1 MMTVL
6 ASIAALVT
14 VLYAVSALGRLVPV
28 KRRHHDWKQVTAMS
42 AVTLGVVAFAG
53 GTYGVTHGMM
63 AARSA
68 PVSSAS
74 QPVMS
79 GDTMPIGVFAPGAW
93 KSWSPVQRFS
103 QDAGQPVRY
112 ALDYIGPGEP
122 FPAQFGKLA
131 AEHGAEPVL
140 HMMPAMSMAD
150 IAVGKDDAYL
160 RSLARQVSGYGHPV
174 VLSFAPEAN
183 GTWYQWGWTRTAP
196 SQYQAAWKHVM
207 AQFTSV
213 RNVTWMD
220 TVNVSYPGA
229 GPMAGY
235 VVPGVM
241 IGIDGYYGFG
251 SQGMDFNAVFT
262 PTLSQ
267 VRAHTKAP
275 VMISETAIQG
285 SRDQAA
291 RIPGLIQGARENH
304 LAGVIWFNQDRGK
317 GQHWT
322 LTSAGAAALRQS
334 LAAAAPGRG

>member
-1 MMTVL
+1 MMTAL
-6 ASIAALVT
+6 AGIAGLVT
-14 VLYAVSALGRLVPV
+14 VLYAISALGRLVPV
-28 KRRHHDWKQVTAMS
+28 KRRHHDWKQVTGMS
-42 AVTLGVVAFAG
+42 AVTLLAVGLAG
-53 GTYGVTHGMM
+53 GIYGVTHGTGD
-63 AARSA
+63 AASA
-68 PVSSAS
+68 SASSATGTGS
-74 QPVMS
+74 KGS
-79 GDTMPIGVFAPGAW
+79 TLPIGVFAPGAW

-112 ALDYIGPGEP
+112 ALDYTGPDEP

-140 HMMPAMSMAD
+140 QMMPAMSMAD
-150 IAVGKDDAYL
+150 IAAGQDDAYL
-160 RSLARQVSGYGHPV
+160 SSLARQVSGYGHPV

-207 AQFTSV
+207 AQFTGV

-220 TVNVSYPGA
+220 TVNVSYPGS
-229 GPMAGY
+229 GSMADY
-235 VVPGVM
+235 IVPGVM
-241 IGIDGYYGFG
+241 TGIDGYYGFG
-251 SQGMDFNAVFT
+251 NQGMDFNSVFT
-262 PTLSQ
+262 PTLRQ

-291 RIPGLIQGARENH
+291 HIPGLIQGARDNH

-317 GQHWT
+317 GQHWP

-334 LAAAAPGRG
+334 LATTGPGRG